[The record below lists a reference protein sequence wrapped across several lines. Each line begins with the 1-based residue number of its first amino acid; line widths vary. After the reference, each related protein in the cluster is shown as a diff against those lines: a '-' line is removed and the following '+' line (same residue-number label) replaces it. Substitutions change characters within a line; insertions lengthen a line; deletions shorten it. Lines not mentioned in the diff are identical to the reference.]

1 MFYFWCSSLAGTSS
15 IISFTLSQ
23 ILKDIARI
31 PYEVLQMFIW
41 FGRLKKE
48 SNIFI
53 AKDVFYFSD
62 FGLLR
67 VVNIS
72 FFCYQLAREQVHKAA
87 NPPSAEVPNVS
98 PSPTTSALP
107 VTVTIAATPALSTP
121 SSPTVESSIAAD
133 AGLNTT
139 TKISIVGEDALP
151 TTTIEPTQ
159 PEGAPETAIGCSQS
173 EGGPMSRAQPD
184 SPATSAEKE
193 EKKK

>member
-1 MFYFWCSSLAGTSS
+1 
-15 IISFTLSQ
+15 
-23 ILKDIARI
+23 
-31 PYEVLQMFIW
+31 MFIW
-41 FGRLKKE
+41 FGDLKEE

-53 AKDVFYFSD
+53 AKDVVYFSD

-67 VVNIS
+67 VVNVS
-72 FFCYQLAREQVHKAA
+72 FFCYQLAREQVHKAV
-87 NPPSAEVPNVS
+87 NTPSAEVPNVS

-107 VTVTIAATPALSTP
+107 VTMTTVATPELSTP

-139 TKISIVGEDALP
+139 AKTRIVGEDAV

-159 PEGAPETAIGCSQS
+159 PEGVPETAIGCSQS
-173 EGGPMSRAQPD
+173 EGGLTSRAQPD

-193 EKKK
+193 AKKM